1 VVGQVEDIPA
11 AVGLPGAILGGV
23 AGGILYIAFLLGF
36 GIIRRIVLDRGIWA
50 AAVNSVMLTNLDALD
65 RVVAAGGEV
74 PSGVGEGLLDAL
86 DFGGGV

>member
-1 VVGQVEDIPA
+1 
-11 AVGLPGAILGGV
+11 LGGV
-23 AGGILYIAFLLGF
+23 VGGIFYIAFLLGF
-36 GIIRRIVLDRGIWA
+36 GIIRRIFLDRGIWV
-50 AAVNSVMLTNLDALD
+50 AVVSSVTLTHLEALD